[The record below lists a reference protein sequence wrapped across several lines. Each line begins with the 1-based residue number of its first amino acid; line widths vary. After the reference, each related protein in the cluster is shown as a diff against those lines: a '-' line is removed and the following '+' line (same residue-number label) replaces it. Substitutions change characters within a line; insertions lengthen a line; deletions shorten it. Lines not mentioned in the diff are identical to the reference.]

1 MRSEMAQPCCGSRA
15 RVRRIS
21 RSRVPCGR
29 SIRGSGIV
37 LPYGFYREHTPPLVE
52 VQGEDS
58 EPHAV
63 LGSRGRTWLTMV
75 FGLPMDREFR
85 SLEELVP
92 ERGLEPPR
100 PCDHCDLNAARLP
113 VPPLGH
119 ECEKASSSVAGA
131 ACNEACSFCPAGL
144 PLSTRCQNLHGS
156 VRANHASSLTLPARR
171 SCQRVKVR
179 PVSKLL

>member
-52 VQGEDS
+52 AQGEDC

>member
-1 MRSEMAQPCCGSRA
+1 MGAEMAQPCCGSRA

-75 FGLPMDREFR
+75 FGLPMDR
-85 SLEELVP
+85 SLV
-92 ERGLEPPR
+92 RWRNWCPR
-100 PCDHCDLNAARLP
+100 ED
-113 VPPLGH
+113 
-119 ECEKASSSVAGA
+119 S
-131 ACNEACSFCPAGL
+131 
-144 PLSTRCQNLHGS
+144 NLHDL
-156 VRANHASSLTLPARR
+156 AITAT
-171 SCQRVKVR
+171 
-179 PVSKLL
+179 

>member
-52 VQGEDS
+52 AQGEDC

-75 FGLPMDREFR
+75 FGLPMDRESR
-85 SLEELVP
+85 SLVDLVHV
-92 ERGLEPPR
+92 RSL
-100 PCDHCDLNAARLP
+100 
-113 VPPLGH
+113 
-119 ECEKASSSVAGA
+119 KSVCTGV
-131 ACNEACSFCPAGL
+131 
-144 PLSTRCQNLHGS
+144 H
-156 VRANHASSLTLPARR
+156 V
-171 SCQRVKVR
+171 
-179 PVSKLL
+179 LL